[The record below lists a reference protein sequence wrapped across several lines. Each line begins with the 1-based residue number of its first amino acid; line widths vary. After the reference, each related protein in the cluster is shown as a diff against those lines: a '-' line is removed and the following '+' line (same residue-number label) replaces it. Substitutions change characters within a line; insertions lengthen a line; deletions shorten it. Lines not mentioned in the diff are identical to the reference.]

1 LAGGAAIAKIPLKQF
16 KCIIRKTVGQFRKAT
31 AKGKIYWP
39 EFYAE
44 LTMPTPGGGN
54 VLAKAAAPQAFSD
67 MAATRN
73 PNPDD
78 SFYQPADAFFAA
90 NTKIGLTYDDI
101 TLATL
106 YSEILPRNTQLDTI
120 LADGLQLNIPAI
132 SADMD
137 TVTESR
143 MAIAMALNG
152 GLGLIHYNMPERDQL
167 SQVSRVKYHVQ
178 GLIQDPIKV
187 LPDQLI
193 GDVLALI
200 EQKKF
205 GFSTFPVVDEKG
217 RLVGLLSGHVVKPRY
232 AAKKV
237 IEALT
242 PRKQVHTI
250 TKKELGKDPIAR
262 ADKFFTE
269 HLGIHKLLVVDDDD
283 HLHGLITMSD
293 VERITQERKAQF
305 KPARDAQF
313 RLVCGAAVS
322 ATRNAFGELDRARIL
337 THVGGLVERG
347 VDVVAVSTAHGH
359 SKGVGD
365 TVKVLRDAFPKLPI
379 IAGNVTSAA
388 GVEYLADCGAN
399 AIKVGQG
406 PGSIC
411 TTRIVAGVGIPQ
423 MTALYV
429 CSRAAA
435 RKKVSILADG
445 GITKSGD
452 IVKALTLSQA
462 VICGGMFAGCTEAPG
477 EVMEIGGK
485 IYKQYRGM
493 GSIAAMKVGSAARY
507 GHEKADATRK
517 LAAEG
522 IEALKESVGPV
533 DRVLAQ
539 LIGGI
544 QSGMGYLGAAN
555 LAQLREKARYIRVSP
570 AGQREAA
577 PHDVVELKTG
587 N

>member
-1 LAGGAAIAKIPLKQF
+1 P
-16 KCIIRKTVGQFRKAT
+16 V
-31 AKGKIYWP
+31 
-39 EFYAE
+39 
-44 LTMPTPGGGN
+44 
-54 VLAKAAAPQAFSD
+54 
-67 MAATRN
+67 
-73 PNPDD
+73 
-78 SFYQPADAFFAA
+78 
-90 NTKIGLTYDDI
+90 GLTFDDI

-106 YSEILPRNTQLDTI
+106 YSDILPRNTQLDIT
-120 LADGLQLNIPAI
+120 LADGLHLNIPVI
-132 SADMD
+132 SSDMD

-152 GLGLIHYNMPERDQL
+152 GLGLIHYNMPEREQL
-167 SQVSRVKYHVQ
+167 SEVSRVKNHVH
-178 GLIQDPIKV
+178 GLIQDPVKV
-187 LPDQLI
+187 SPDQFI
-193 GDVLALI
+193 GDVLKMI
-200 EQKKF
+200 EERKF
-205 GFSTFPVVDEKG
+205 AFGTFPVVDESGK
-217 RLVGLLSGHVVKPRY
+217 LMGLLSGHVVKPRY
-232 AAKKV
+232 AKRKV
-237 IEALT
+237 ADALT
-242 PRKQVHTI
+242 PRSQVHTI
-250 TKKELGKDPIAR
+250 ERKELGKDPIAR

-269 HLGIHKLLVVDDDD
+269 HLGIHKLLVVDEKDK
-283 HLHGLITMSD
+283 LHGLITLSD
-293 VERITQERKAQF
+293 VERLTNERSAQF
-305 KPARDAQF
+305 RAARDSHF

-322 ATRNAFGELDRARIL
+322 ATRNAFGELDRERIL
-337 THVGGLVERG
+337 SHVGGLVERG
-347 VDVVAVSTAHGH
+347 LDVVAVSTAHGH

-365 TVKVLRDAFPKLPI
+365 TVKVLRAAFPKLPI

-388 GVEYLADCGAN
+388 GVGYLADCGAS

-429 CSRAAA
+429 CSQAVKK
-435 RKKVSILADG
+435 KKVSILADG

-462 VICGGMFAGCTEAPG
+462 VICGGMFAGCMEAPG
-477 EVMEIGGK
+477 DVVEISGK
-485 IYKQYRGM
+485 LYKQYRGM
-493 GSIAAMKVGSAARY
+493 GSLAAMRTGSAARY
-507 GHEKADATRK
+507 GHEKADTTRK
-517 LAAEG
+517 VAAEG
-522 IEALKESVGPV
+522 IEALKEVSGPV

-570 AGQREAA
+570 AGMREAA